1 MGNVKEKLNA
11 EERAY
16 RLLTETIKQSYKPGD
31 FILESSL
38 AIDFGMSRTPISIAL
53 NRLVSEGIL
62 KKVPKKGS
70 YIPLLEHDDAHN
82 VFSIRKLLEVEAL
95 RIVTERNDYYVLSV
109 MNRMLE
115 DSVMALRYDDIKK
128 FVEIDEVFHLFIVKM
143 AYNTYLLEA
152 WKRIFLR
159 CNIYTRY
166 YNSYQ
171 SCEDVQENMVLSD
184 HQDIYYAMQNGE
196 VKHATELLGKHIDK
210 VYEDLCRKMKLE

>member
-1 MGNVKEKLNA
+1 MVNVKEKLNA

-16 RLLTETIKQSYKPGD
+16 RLITETIKQSYKPGD

-38 AIDFGMSRTPISIAL
+38 AVDFGMSRTPISIAL

-62 KKVPKKGS
+62 RKVPKKGS
-70 YIPLLEHDDAHN
+70 YIPQLDPDDAQN

-109 MNRMLE
+109 INRMLE

-128 FVEIDEVFHLFIVKM
+128 FVEIDEAFHLFLVKM
-143 AYNTYLLEA
+143 AYNSYLLEA

-166 YNSYQ
+166 FNSYG

-184 HQDIYYAMQNGE
+184 HQDIYYAMQNGD
-196 VKHATELLGKHIDK
+196 VKLATDLLGKHITK
-210 VYEDLCRKMKLE
+210 VYDDLLLKMKIE